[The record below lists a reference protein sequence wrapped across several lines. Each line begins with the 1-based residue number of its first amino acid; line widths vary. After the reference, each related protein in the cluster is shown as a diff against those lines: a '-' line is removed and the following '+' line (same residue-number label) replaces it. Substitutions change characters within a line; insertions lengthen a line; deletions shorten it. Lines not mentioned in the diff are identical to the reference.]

1 MSRLRRLFLM
11 DEHTC
16 PWWLGYS
23 FDNPLRRIIHN
34 PARILDTLVEEG
46 QTVVDIGCG
55 LGFFTLALA
64 KMVGGHGK
72 VVALDI
78 QPEMLDRARARAKR
92 HGLDGLVDFRLCG
105 PDSLGLREPVD
116 FVLAFWMVHEVSG
129 QERFFAE
136 VRSALRPAGRLLVA
150 EPKVHVSAARFERI
164 VEVAK
169 ASELVV
175 VARPRVRLS
184 RAVLCSLEH
193 DELARSEILGTSHA

>member
-1 MSRLRRLFLM
+1 VVQGGNDDGLEKMSRLRRLFLM

-34 PARILDTLVEEG
+34 PVRILGTMVEEG

-64 KMVGGHGK
+64 KMVGAHGK
-72 VVALDI
+72 VLALDI
-78 QPEMLDRARARAKR
+78 QSEMLNRARARAKR
-92 HGLDGLVDFRLCG
+92 LGLDDLVDFRLCG
-105 PDSLGLREPVD
+105 PDSLGLRESVD
-116 FVLAFWMVHEVSG
+116 FVLAFWMVHEVSV

-136 VRSALRPAGRLLVA
+136 IRSALRPAGRILVA
-150 EPKVHVSAARFERI
+150 EPKVHVPTARFERT
-164 VEVAK
+164 VEVAQ
-169 ASELVV
+169 AAGFEI

-184 RAVLCSLEH
+184 RSVLLEH
-193 DELARSEILGTSHA
+193 H